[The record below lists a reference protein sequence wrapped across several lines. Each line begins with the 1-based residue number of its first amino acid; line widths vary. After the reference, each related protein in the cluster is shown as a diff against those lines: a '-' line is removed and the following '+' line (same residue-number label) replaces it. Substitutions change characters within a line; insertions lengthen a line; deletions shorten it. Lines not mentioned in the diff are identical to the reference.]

1 MPDVARS
8 DFSRMFL
15 VQDKAAPN
23 HVPTYQGWWRAGAFS
38 WSQGDVTLIYK
49 PSDTEYGK
57 FDVVGKVPGE
67 PGNPELVVGARY
79 TLDRSELLRL
89 VKMACDHDLQVH
101 MGQCYDPRD
110 FNHGWEKILV
120 VESARISEYSTDDL
134 GALEPS
140 ERAAVNE
147 EVTFSGE
154 TAYEIKRMTLAKK
167 AETQVTREVV
177 DIAICDAESC
187 GSCGSSSDGCQVIL
201 AVTVSAGASPGLPAT
216 VIFSKD
222 GGLTWATTTVD
233 TLLVSEAPTAMEC
246 VGTYLVITSNASKTA
261 HYAPTADILNGIES
275 WTEVS
280 TGFVATG
287 EPNDISSAGPTFTW
301 LVGDTGYIYFT
312 EDITAGVEVQDA
324 GVATNQN
331 LMAVHALD
339 SEHVVAVGISNAVV
353 YTDNGGSTWTSITG
367 PAAGEDLSCV
377 WMKSETTWFV
387 GTNKTDGRLYYT
399 TDTGTTWTEKTFS
412 GSGVAGSKT
421 EDIKF
426 ATNSVG
432 FMSHTTATPLG
443 RILRTI
449 DGGNSW
455 YVLPEG
461 NGSIPDNDG
470 LNALTVCGDPNI
482 VYGGGVTVAAG
493 DGIIIAGA

>member
-15 VQDKAAPN
+15 IQDKAGPN

-79 TLDRSELLRL
+79 TLDLSELLKL
-89 VKMACDHDLQVH
+89 VRRACDHDVQVH

-120 VESARISEYSTDDL
+120 VESARINDYSTDDL
-134 GALEPS
+134 GALEPG
-140 ERAAVNE
+140 ERAPVNE
-147 EVTFSGE
+147 EVTFTGE
-154 TAYEIKRMTLAKK
+154 TAYEVKRITLAKK
-167 AETQVTREVV
+167 AETQVSREVV
-177 DIAICDAESC
+177 DITICDSETC
-187 GSCGSSSDGCQVIL
+187 GSCGVSSDGCQIIL
-201 AVTVSAGASPGLPAT
+201 AITVSAGASPGLPAT
-216 VIFSKD
+216 TIFSKD
-222 GGLTWATTTVD
+222 GGLTWSTTTID
-233 TLLVSEAPTAMEC
+233 TLLVSEAPVEAEC
-246 VGTYLVITSNASKTA
+246 VGTYFVVVSNDSGSA
-261 HYAPTADILNGIES
+261 HYAPIADIINGVETWVEIG
-275 WTEVS
+275 
-280 TGFVATG
+280 TGFVVNG
-287 EPNDISSAGPTFTW
+287 EPNAIDSVGPTFTW
-301 LVGDTGYIYFT
+301 IVGDGGYIYFT

-324 GVATNQN
+324 GVATVQN
-331 LMAVHALD
+331 LNSVHAYD
-339 SEHVVAVGISNAVV
+339 SENVVAVGAANAVV
-353 YTDNGGSTWTSITG
+353 HTSNGGLTWESITG
-367 PAAGEDLSCV
+367 PAVGVVLNVV
-377 WMKSETTWFV
+377 WMRSETVWLV
-387 GTNKTDGRLYYT
+387 GTASGRLYYT
-399 TDTGTTWTEKTFS
+399 IDSGVTWVEKTFS
-412 GSGVAGSKT
+412 GSGAGSVD
-421 EDIKF
+421 DIKF
-426 ATNSVG
+426 PTNTVG
-432 FMSHTTATPLG
+432 FMTHRTAAPLG

-461 NGSIPDNDG
+461 SGSIPDNDG
-470 LNALTVCGDPNI
+470 LNALAICTDPNI